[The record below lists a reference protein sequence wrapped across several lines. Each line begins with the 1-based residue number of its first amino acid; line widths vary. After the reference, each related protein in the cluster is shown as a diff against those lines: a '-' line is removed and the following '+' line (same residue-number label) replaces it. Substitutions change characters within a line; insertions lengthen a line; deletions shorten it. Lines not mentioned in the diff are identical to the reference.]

1 MPAAKP
7 PACAALEM
15 PGLMSPYAKLSAAV
29 RMTFCDRFVARARR
43 EATSRSP
50 SSPKMP
56 PEAPTQGVRERAP

>member
-1 MPAAKP
+1 
-7 PACAALEM
+7 
-15 PGLMSPYAKLSAAV
+15 MSPYAKLSAAV